1 MMKIDSS
8 SPMPTL
14 LPAGA
19 LPQRR
24 RAKLLLLAYAC
35 SPSHGSDEAVG
46 WNWALQAARFADTW
60 VICEKS
66 AYEDLIE
73 DYFRKHGRPQGLN
86 FVFVEKPRWMR
97 ALARVPGFYY
107 LTYNWWHR
115 RAFRAARELHSKH
128 RFDAAHQLNYCGY
141 REPGYLWKLDVP
153 FLWGPIG
160 GTQNVPWRFLPT
172 LSLRSALSEAFRGS
186 LNQLQLRLSRRVRN
200 AAGRAAVVMTANSTV
215 QRDFRRVHGVDS
227 LLLCEVQLPE
237 LAGRIRRAEDRGDT
251 LRLLWSGLFHEFK
264 GLALLLQALAMLPPE
279 TRWRLD
285 VVGDGRSRARW
296 MRMAARLGLI
306 DKISW
311 HGWLPRSEALDHCR
325 NTDVFVFTSL
335 RDTTGTVVLE
345 ALAAGA
351 PVICLDH
358 QGGRDIVTDQCGIKV
373 PAIWPDET
381 VAQLSNAIAALA
393 SDPVRLESLS
403 RGALARAA
411 EYMPA
416 ARDGV
421 YVSLLRQV
429 LGDGF
434 EWEPRNDAECGSHGR
449 GATADPCFSHLDFVD
464 RLDSAR
470 SVDGVSPGG
479 EKGNCSSDRPGDAGN
494 GGVQAEPDAASC
506 ESTTCGGGGG

>member
-1 MMKIDSS
+1 MMKPDSS
-8 SPMPTL
+8 SPLPPP
-14 LPAGA
+14 LPACA

-60 VICEKS
+60 VLCEKS
-66 AYEDLIE
+66 QYEGLVE

-97 ALARVPGFYY
+97 ALGRIPGFYY

-115 RAFRAARELHSKH
+115 RAFRAAQRLHREH
-128 RFDAAHQLNYCGY
+128 RFDAVHQLNYCGY
-141 REPGYLWKLDVP
+141 REPGYLWKLDAP

-172 LSLRSALSEAFRGS
+172 LSLSSAVSEALRGT

-200 AAGRAAVVMTANSTV
+200 AAGRAAVLMTANSTV

-227 LLLCEVQLPE
+227 LLLCEVQLPK

-264 GLALLLQALAMLPPE
+264 GLGLLLQALALLPSE
-279 TRWRLD
+279 TRWHLN
-285 VVGDGRSRARW
+285 VVGDGRSRHRW
-296 MRMAARLGLI
+296 MSMAARLGLI
-306 DKISW
+306 DRITW
-311 HGWLPRSEALDHCR
+311 HGWLPRSAALEHCR
-325 NTDVFVFTSL
+325 RADVFVFTSL
-335 RDTTGTVVLE
+335 RDTTGTVILE

-351 PVICLDH
+351 PVVCLDH

-373 PAIWPDET
+373 PATRPEET
-381 VAQLSNAIAALA
+381 VAQLSDAIAALA
-393 SDPVRLESLS
+393 RDAERLEALS

-421 YVSLLRQV
+421 YVDVLRRV
-429 LGDGF
+429 LADGF
-434 EWEPRNDAECGSHGR
+434 DWGPRSAAEFGSHRR
-449 GATADPCFSHLDFVD
+449 GATDDPRRGNIGFVD
-464 RLDSAR
+464 RADSAEN
-470 SVDGVSPGG
+470 VPGVSCDCEEGD
-479 EKGNCSSDRPGDAGN
+479 CSSNRPGDFGESVP
-494 GGVQAEPDAASC
+494 GEPGAASC
-506 ESTTCGGGGG
+506 ESTTCGRGGG